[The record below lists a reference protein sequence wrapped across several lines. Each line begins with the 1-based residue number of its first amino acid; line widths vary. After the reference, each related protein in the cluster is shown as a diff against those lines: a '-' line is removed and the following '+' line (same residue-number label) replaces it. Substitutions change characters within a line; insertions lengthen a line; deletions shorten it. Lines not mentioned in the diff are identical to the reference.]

1 MTAYRLAFRMRTGL
15 DGRRLSFRRSLMYA
29 RAGIAAWTVLAQVEG
44 VS

>member
-1 MTAYRLAFRMRTGL
+1 MTAYRLALQMRIGL

-29 RAGIAAWTVLAQVEG
+29 RAGIAVWAVLAQVEG